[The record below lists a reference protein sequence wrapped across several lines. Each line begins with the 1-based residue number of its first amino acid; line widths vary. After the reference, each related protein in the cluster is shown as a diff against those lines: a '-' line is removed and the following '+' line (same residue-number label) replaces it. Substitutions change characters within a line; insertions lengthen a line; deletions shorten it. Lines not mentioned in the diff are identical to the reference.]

1 MIYFRDFAS
10 QFLNIYNYPFSVRE
24 NPTNTET
31 VVQLVTE
38 VDGVRVN
45 VDEKI
50 AQCDFSFSIRK
61 DHLINQTTIVGHIGK
76 DAIMTFIDP
85 GMNYFFVDFSS
96 QSYVL
101 STLSD
106 N

>member
-1 MIYFRDFAS
+1 MR
-10 QFLNIYNYPFSVRE
+10 N

-31 VVQLVTE
+31 VVQLITE
-38 VDGVRVN
+38 INGVRVN

-61 DHLINQTTIVGHIGK
+61 DQLINQTTVVGHIGE

-85 GMNYFFVDFSS
+85 GMNFVYFP
-96 QSYVL
+96 
-101 STLSD
+101 
-106 N
+106 